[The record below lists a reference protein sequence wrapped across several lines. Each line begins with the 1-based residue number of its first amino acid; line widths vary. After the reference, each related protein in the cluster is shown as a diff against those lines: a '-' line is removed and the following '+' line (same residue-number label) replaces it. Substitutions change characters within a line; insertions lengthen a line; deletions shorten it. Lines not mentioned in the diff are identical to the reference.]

1 MPLRLKT
8 AMLFQTMIVLSMMPA
23 TVKAQG
29 LIFSLPPDG
38 TQVRYEGTYKQ
49 IEERPDSNAGALSL
63 EWDRKLWI
71 KSVGTEMA
79 EYDGQMTACRWI
91 EFKVITGKPSEEGT
105 DPGIIG
111 ARIYKVLVPEREV
124 RGELVDAEGIPVIL
138 IPIVRGYRR
147 FGEGEI
153 VEVKSGVL
161 QVYPLISLVAHFP
174 QMQADP
180 TEQDPAIKL
189 GPVSAT
195 QMSGRSVIESP
206 STRTTN
212 TTDLWRSKEVPF
224 GLAKWTVK
232 IVREVKD
239 PTEPRTAFQ
248 VASSIEVTMEAHEVE
263 ADAVTELAIP
273 GGN

>member
-1 MPLRLKT
+1 MNVRFFPAFMLIFLP
-8 AMLFQTMIVLSMMPA
+8 AMLAGESIVH
-23 TVKAQG
+23 AQG

-49 IEERPDSNAGALSL
+49 IQEQDSNDGALTM

-79 EYDGQMTACRWI
+79 QYRGEETACRWI

-111 ARIYKVLVPEREV
+111 SRIYKVLVPEKEV
-124 RGELVDAEGIPVIL
+124 TGQLADAEGIPVIL
-138 IPIVRGYRR
+138 IPIVRGFRR

-153 VEVKSGVL
+153 APVSSQVL
-161 QVYPLISLVAHFP
+161 QVYPAISLVSHFAE
-174 QMQADP
+174 MQIDP
-180 TEQDPAIKL
+180 APQDPAIRL
-189 GPVSAT
+189 GPVSAS

-206 STRTTN
+206 NSRTTN
-212 TTDLWRSKEVPF
+212 TTDLWRSDEVPF

-232 IVREVKD
+232 LVREVKD
-239 PTEPRTAFQ
+239 TTDPRSAFE
-248 VASSIEVTMEAHEVE
+248 VMTSIEVVMEAHEVE
-263 ADAVTELAIP
+263 GDAVTELIVP
-273 GGN
+273 EN